1 MFAGMLICAPLLIAG
16 GIAAYYGKVF
26 PVSSNTSAATR
37 LLVAARCEATVSA
50 IVAEGAI
57 PGIDECLNA
66 GGQNSQTPEPS
77 GSAMH
82 TITVKFDYDFTH
94 NPLCTEKAKKDACVS
109 TFIVYDISNPAKA
122 YKLFSIPAPAG
133 SKGAVKG
140 ISATSPR
147 MLFGVGKHRI
157 GVAAVSANGKESPPV
172 DCNVIVDIQPAAAGS
187 GPAVK

>member
-1 MFAGMLICAPLLIAG
+1 MFAGIVICIPLLITG

-37 LLVAARCEATVSA
+37 LMVAARCEATVNA
-50 IVAEGAI
+50 IIAAGAI
-57 PGIDECLNA
+57 PGIDECETNLA
-66 GGQNSQTPEPS
+66 QNGRAPEPS

-94 NPLCTEKAKKDACVS
+94 NPLCTEKTKKDECVS
-109 TFIVYDISNPAKA
+109 TFIVYDISNPAKS
-122 YKLFSIPAPAG
+122 YKLFSIPAPPG

-140 ISATSPR
+140 ITATSPR

-157 GVAAVSANGKESPPV
+157 GVAAVSASGKESPPV
-172 DCNVIVDIQPAAAGS
+172 DCNVIVDIQPGPAAGS
-187 GPAVK
+187 SSAK